1 MINQYIK
8 DSQAYNTYYDFAT
21 GKVLPRKA
29 RKYKKVASPSRK
41 LSPVKEAE
49 PVKKTK
55 RVKRPTKK
63 STTAATVGV
72 VFRDTLGVFVSKK
85 KAPAKGNKGKGME
98 FLSDATLLEASQV
111 KEAIQKNDNN
121 NDSNDDSKGDNDK
134 ADSDDDGNSDA
145 DDNERTDSN
154 DDENPSFILNDYDEE
169 EHDEEYE
176 SDDDNE
182 NVFEDEDND
191 LYKDVDMRSL
201 GVKQGQERK
210 DDEEMTDADHNVSQ
224 EKSYEQVIEDAHMTL
239 TSSQKT
245 DSLNKALLFHQTLLA
260 NFLSWKTFHKYA
272 TRITLETYTK
282 DFEKKAHEE
291 RMLYIDVVEE
301 SVKEIIKDEVKSRL
315 PQILP
320 KEVSDFVTP
329 VIQSTINE
337 SLENVERSES
347 YKNEPEHKELYKGLV
362 KSYNLDKD
370 LFSAYG
376 NVYSLKRDHDNKDKD
391 EDPSA
396 GSDQGLKKQKTNKDI
411 EPPKGSKSKESKTS
425 SSKGTKSQ
433 PKSSGKS
440 VQAEELVF
448 ETADTKMPQD
458 QRGHTEDQ
466 HNNDGKSIDSRPPQ
480 KWIGNIAKARQPP
493 RTPPQKWIGNIAK
506 ARQPPRTFDELRS
519 TPIDFLAYVMY
530 NLKINNLTQE
540 ILTGLAFNLLKE
552 TFKSFVE
559 LEYYFE
565 ECYKA
570 VTDQLD
576 WNNPKGHE
584 YPFDLSKS
592 LSLIEAQGH
601 QVVLADYFFNNDLE
615 YLKGKS
621 SSRKYTTS
629 ITKTKAAKYDNIK
642 GVKDMVSEL
651 WSPVKVAYDKFT
663 MKKIIVVTHVKVI
676 KWYDYSYLE
685 EIIVR
690 REDQTLHK
698 FKRNMLMRSDEL
710 YNFYD
715 GTLTSVRR
723 VLHDIANNLRMDY
736 LPKRRWSNLDQKREN
751 RRDLPR
757 HTALDSVEV
766 LRSNFINNLWNVFQ
780 DKKFASK
787 V

>member
-1 MINQYIK
+1 
-8 DSQAYNTYYDFAT
+8 
-21 GKVLPRKA
+21 
-29 RKYKKVASPSRK
+29 
-41 LSPVKEAE
+41 
-49 PVKKTK
+49 
-55 RVKRPTKK
+55 
-63 STTAATVGV
+63 
-72 VFRDTLGVFVSKK
+72 
-85 KAPAKGNKGKGME
+85 
-98 FLSDATLLEASQV
+98 
-111 KEAIQKNDNN
+111 
-121 NDSNDDSKGDNDK
+121 
-134 ADSDDDGNSDA
+134 
-145 DDNERTDSN
+145 
-154 DDENPSFILNDYDEE
+154 
-169 EHDEEYE
+169 
-176 SDDDNE
+176 
-182 NVFEDEDND
+182 
-191 LYKDVDMRSL
+191 
-201 GVKQGQERK
+201 
-210 DDEEMTDADHNVSQ
+210 
-224 EKSYEQVIEDAHMTL
+224 
-239 TSSQKT
+239 
-245 DSLNKALLFHQTLLA
+245 
-260 NFLSWKTFHKYA
+260 
-272 TRITLETYTK
+272 
-282 DFEKKAHEE
+282 
-291 RMLYIDVVEE
+291 
-301 SVKEIIKDEVKSRL
+301 
-315 PQILP
+315 
-320 KEVSDFVTP
+320 
-329 VIQSTINE
+329 
-337 SLENVERSES
+337 
-347 YKNEPEHKELYKGLV
+347 
-362 KSYNLDKD
+362 
-370 LFSAYG
+370 
-376 NVYSLKRDHDNKDKD
+376 
-391 EDPSA
+391 
-396 GSDQGLKKQKTNKDI
+396 
-411 EPPKGSKSKESKTS
+411 
-425 SSKGTKSQ
+425 
-433 PKSSGKS
+433 
-440 VQAEELVF
+440 
-448 ETADTKMPQD
+448 
-458 QRGHTEDQ
+458 
-466 HNNDGKSIDSRPPQ
+466 
-480 KWIGNIAKARQPP
+480 
-493 RTPPQKWIGNIAK
+493 GNIAK

-766 LRSNFINNLWNVFQ
+766 L
-780 DKKFASK
+780 
-787 V
+787 